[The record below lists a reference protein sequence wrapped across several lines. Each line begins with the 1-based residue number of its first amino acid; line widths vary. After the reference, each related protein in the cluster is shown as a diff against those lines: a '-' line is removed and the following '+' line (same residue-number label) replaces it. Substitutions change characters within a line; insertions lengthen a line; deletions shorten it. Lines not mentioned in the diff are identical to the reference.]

1 MRAYLSLCL
10 TGLLLLTGCSNYHL
24 GTGGKLS
31 FHTLYV
37 APVVNENSN
46 LPQAVAIVST
56 QLREAFLHDSRVILV
71 NTPEEADATLT
82 VHLVKYGRQ
91 AQARRTSDTGVA
103 RKFDIT
109 LDAEATLRDNHDNKL
124 IFEKRKVR
132 AVRQI
137 FTDEQAGPGTGQQL
151 QAEYQNVPLLAE
163 ELAKNIRGAAL
174 DVW

>member
-1 MRAYLSLCL
+1 MRAPFLFCL
-10 TGLLLLTGCSNYHL
+10 LAVALLPGCSHYRL
-24 GTGGKLS
+24 GTGGNVS

-37 APVVNENSN
+37 APAVNENSN
-46 LPQAVAIVST
+46 LPQAVAVVST

-82 VHLVKYGRQ
+82 VHLVKY
-91 AQARRTSDTGVA
+91 ARKVMANQSNDTGLA

-109 LDAEATLRDNHDNKL
+109 LDAEATLVDNHTHKP
-124 IFEKRKVR
+124 IFEKRKVQ

-137 FTDEQAGPGTGQQL
+137 FTDNGQQL
-151 QAEYQNVPLLAE
+151 QAEYQNVTLLAE
-163 ELAKNIRGAAL
+163 TLAKNVRSAAL

>member
-1 MRAYLSLCL
+1 MRASFLFCL
-10 TGLLLLTGCSNYHL
+10 IGALLLSGCAHYRL
-24 GTGGKLS
+24 GTGGEVP

-71 NTPEEADATLT
+71 NTPGEADATLT
-82 VHLVKYGRQ
+82 VHLVKYGRS
-91 AQARRTSDTGVA
+91 AQARQTNDTGLA

-109 LDAEATLRDNHDNKL
+109 LDAEATLVNNKDHKP
-124 IFEKRKVR
+124 IFTDRKIR

-137 FTDEQAGPGTGQQL
+137 FTDNGQQL
-151 QAEYQNVPLLAE
+151 QAEYQNVTLLAE
-163 ELAKNIRGAAL
+163 TLAKNVRSAAL

>member
-1 MRAYLSLCL
+1 MRASFLFCL
-10 TGLLLLTGCSNYHL
+10 LGVVFFSGCSHYRL
-24 GTGGKLS
+24 GTGGEVS

-46 LPQAVAIVST
+46 LPQAVAVVST
-56 QLREAFLHDSRVILV
+56 QLREAFLHDSRVVLV

-82 VHLVKYGRQ
+82 VHLVKYSRSV
-91 AQARRTSDTGVA
+91 QARQSNDTGLA

-109 LDAEATLRDNHDNKL
+109 LNAEVTLVNNKDHKPV
-124 IFEKRKVR
+124 FTDRKVQ

-137 FTDEQAGPGTGQQL
+137 FTDNGQQL
-151 QAEYQNVPLLAE
+151 QAEYQNVTLLAE
-163 ELAKNIRGAAL
+163 TLAKNVRSTAL